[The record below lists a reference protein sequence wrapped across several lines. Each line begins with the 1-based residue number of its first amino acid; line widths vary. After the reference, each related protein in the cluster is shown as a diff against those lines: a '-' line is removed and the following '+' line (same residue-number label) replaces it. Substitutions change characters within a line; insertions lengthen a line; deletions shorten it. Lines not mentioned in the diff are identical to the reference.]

1 MTETSPLRTRSLRF
15 RVTAICLGVLSVVL
29 IAVIVT
35 TATLFTAVSHRD
47 VNTLLTD
54 RIAYARQLARTATGP
69 EAFLTR
75 IDGRSVRAQLILADG
90 TVVGR
95 PLSPGESEERR
106 VVRLR
111 GGRAWTQGA
120 ELTLS
125 VDNRLL
131 DRLQSRLLWGMAIA
145 GIVALLLTA
154 ALLWFAVRY
163 ALAPLDAMTG
173 LARSITGGH
182 RGRRLS
188 PQRRDTELGRTAAAF
203 DDMLDSLEGAEARE
217 RAAQQSVRRFV
228 ADAAHELRTPI
239 TGVAAI
245 AETLLQSD
253 RDTPVEDREQL
264 CLLLVQE
271 TRRAGR
277 LVDDM
282 VDMARIDAGLT
293 LSPSP
298 TELRSLVADQVAR
311 VSVIHPD
318 IAVTVRGMRRRW
330 WPTPDASARWWPI
343 WSTTP
348 VRRRHPVAR
357 SPRRCTP
364 RRGGRTSRSPT
375 PDPAS
380 PRPTASGSSNG
391 WSGSTPRAIAGR
403 GVRGWGSRWHAAS
416 PARTVGISSS
426 SIRRRVSTARSSAST
441 SRCLPRGD
449 RYLSSGRNASA
460 MTRCPV
466 GLAWMSL
473 YCVHPHVH

>member
-1 MTETSPLRTRSLRF
+1 MNPTDTDSPRLQTRSLRF
-15 RVTAICLGVLSVVL
+15 RVTAICLGVLSIIL
-29 IAVIVT
+29 IAVIFT

-47 VNTLLTD
+47 VNNLLSD
-54 RIAYARQLARTATGP
+54 RVAYARQLARTATGP

-75 IDGRSVRAQLILADG
+75 IDGRSVRAQLVLADG

-95 PLSPGESEERR
+95 PLSPNESEERR

-120 ELTLS
+120 ELTLA

-131 DRLQSRLLWGMAIA
+131 DRLQTRLLWGMAIA
-145 GIVALLLTA
+145 GIVALVLTA

-173 LARSITGGH
+173 LARSISRGH

-293 LSPSP
+293 LNPSP

-318 IAVTVRGMRRRW
+318 IAVTVRGEK
-330 WPTPDASARWWPI
+330 TPLVADAGRISQVVANLVDNACQATPPGGAVTASIFATPGWAHLEIADTGGGVAPADRERIFERLVRLDASRD
-343 WSTTP
+343 
-348 VRRRHPVAR
+348 RRSGGSGLGLAVAR
-357 SPRRCTP
+357 GLARSHGGDLVLVDSPP
-364 RRGGRTSRSPT
+364 
-375 PDPAS
+375 
-380 PRPTASGSSNG
+380 SGVG
-391 WSGSTPRAIAGR
+391 AVFRLDLPL
-403 GVRGWGSRWHAAS
+403 S
-416 PARTVGISSS
+416 PA
-426 SIRRRVSTARSSAST
+426 
-441 SRCLPRGD
+441 P
-449 RYLSSGRNASA
+449 
-460 MTRCPV
+460 
-466 GLAWMSL
+466 
-473 YCVHPHVH
+473 

>member
-1 MTETSPLRTRSLRF
+1 MNDPGVPGSATYEPARLRTRSLRF

-47 VNTLLTD
+47 VNNLLTD
-54 RIAYARQLARTATGP
+54 RVAYARQLARTATGP
-69 EAFLTR
+69 GVFLAR
-75 IDGRSVRAQLILADG
+75 IDGRSVRAQLVLGDG

-120 ELTLS
+120 ELTLT

-173 LARSITGGH
+173 LARSISRGD

-188 PQRRDTELGRTAAAF
+188 PKRRDTELGRTAAAF

-217 RAAQQSVRRFV
+217 RGAQQSVRQFV

-239 TGVAAI
+239 TGVQAI
-245 AETLLQSD
+245 AETLLHQD
-253 RDTPVEDREQL
+253 RDTPVEDTERL
-264 CLLLVQE
+264 CLLLIQE

-282 VDMARIDAGLT
+282 VDMARIDAGLG
-293 LSPSP
+293 LAPVP
-298 TELRSLVADQVAR
+298 TELTGLVSEQAAR
-311 VSVIHPD
+311 VAVIHPD
-318 IAVTVRGMRRRW
+318 VAVEVAGDPIQIVADPGRVSQILANLLDNACQATPQGGTVRVSVTRSQGW
-330 WPTPDASARWWPI
+330 AHVEVSDTGPG
-343 WSTTP
+343 
-348 VRRRHPVAR
+348 VPVADRARIFERMVRLDDSRDRR
-357 SPRRCTP
+357 SGGSGLGLAVA
-364 RRGGRTSRSPT
+364 RGIARSHGG
-375 PDPAS
+375 DLVYVDS
-380 PRPTASGSSNG
+380 GHGSSG
-391 WSGSTPRAIAGR
+391 AVFRLD
-403 GVRGWGSRWHAAS
+403 
-416 PARTVGISSS
+416 
-426 SIRRRVSTARSSAST
+426 
-441 SRCLPRGD
+441 LP
-449 RYLSSGRNASA
+449 
-460 MTRCPV
+460 V
-466 GLAWMSL
+466 
-473 YCVHPHVH
+473 

>member
-173 LARSITGGH
+173 LARSITRGH

-318 IAVTVRGMRRRW
+318 IAVTVRGDA
-330 WPTPDASARWWPI
+330 TPLVADAGRISQVVANLVDNACQATPPGGAVTASVYATPGWAHLEVADTGPGVAPADRERIFERMVRLDASRDRRSGGSGLGLALARGL
-343 WSTTP
+343 
-348 VRRRHPVAR
+348 AR
-357 SPRRCTP
+357 SH
-364 RRGGRTSRSPT
+364 GGDLVLVDPPPGLDGAVFRLDLPLSR
-375 PDPAS
+375 
-380 PRPTASGSSNG
+380 
-391 WSGSTPRAIAGR
+391 
-403 GVRGWGSRWHAAS
+403 
-416 PARTVGISSS
+416 AR
-426 SIRRRVSTARSSAST
+426 
-441 SRCLPRGD
+441 
-449 RYLSSGRNASA
+449 
-460 MTRCPV
+460 
-466 GLAWMSL
+466 
-473 YCVHPHVH
+473 